1 MAPLDGA
8 SALALDGGSALFATM
23 DANGDGVI
31 SRDEYEAAMGARAYS
46 RGASAT
52 APVRQVRYSTA
63 TRAPV
68 VTAVERAPAII
79 TAITRAP
86 EATVMRTVAPA
97 VSYSSLPYEAKRAV
111 SYSALPYEAGYPFS
125 PAQNQFKFY
134 KDPRDLQFDEAY
146 DAPPPEPQ
154 PNWSMSMRVPPPPP
168 QPSMSHI
175 EVKIQE
181 LVQGQHALRFQ
192 LQEVKDQ
199 VHENWQDIQTFQDGM
214 QASGYQAGGPA
225 MPPTRADL
233 PMGAE
238 QSVTTQQE
246 SDRYVPS
253 KVSSNARPNAKLGK
267 QASVVGNEG
276 KSMCCC

>member
-97 VSYSSLPYEAKRAV
+97 VSYS
-111 SYSALPYEAGYPFS
+111 ALPYEAGYPFS

-154 PNWSMSMRVPPPPP
+154 PNWSMSMRAPPPPP

-214 QASGYQAGGPA
+214 QANGYQAGGPA
-225 MPPTRADL
+225 MPPTLADL

-238 QSVTTQQE
+238 QNVTMQQE

-253 KVSSNARPNAKLGK
+253 KVSSNARPKAKLGK